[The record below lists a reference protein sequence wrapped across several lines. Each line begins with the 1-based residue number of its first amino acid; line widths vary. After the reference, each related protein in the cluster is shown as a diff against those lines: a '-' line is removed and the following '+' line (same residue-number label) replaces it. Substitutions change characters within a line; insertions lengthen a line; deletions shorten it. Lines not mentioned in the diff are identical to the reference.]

1 MFQYV
6 PSRKVIGLMVACKN
20 QVMIIA
26 SWLTN
31 LEASPSLF
39 LIYFR
44 NLSQLNRQISY
55 LSFINIFKCKKLVN
69 IIILSF
75 FQKGIS
81 SSGAM
86 EVFALKSLLT
96 FLTVNCQI
104 RIRVL
109 VTDRSTSVR
118 KMLAKDFPS
127 ISHQFDIWLVIGP
140 I

>member
-1 MFQYV
+1 M
-6 PSRKVIGLMVACKN
+6 
-20 QVMIIA
+20 
-26 SWLTN
+26 
-31 LEASPSLF
+31 
-39 LIYFR
+39 
-44 NLSQLNRQISY
+44 
-55 LSFINIFKCKKLVN
+55 NIFKCQQLVN
-69 IIILSF
+69 IIIISAF

-127 ISHQFDIWLVIGP
+127 ILHQFDIW
-140 I
+140 